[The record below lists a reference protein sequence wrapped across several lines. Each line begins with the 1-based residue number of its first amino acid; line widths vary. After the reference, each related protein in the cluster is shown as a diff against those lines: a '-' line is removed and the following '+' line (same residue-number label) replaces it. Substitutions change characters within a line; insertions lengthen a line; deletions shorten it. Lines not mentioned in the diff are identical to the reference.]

1 MCVNFS
7 DIIFKNAHSKSWHR
21 HAQSTVQNQNL
32 ESIGMA
38 PLLRMPSDSCERS
51 RPNLCMEHYSADPI
65 CSSMCSSATCSPRS
79 SSNTSKMDAC
89 WHTTSQHHE
98 IERKTVTSPR
108 KIAQPDAC
116 NEVAKIYSS
125 STKVAPASPHL
136 AGQPAMTNTRTVS
149 SAGSS
154 FCSDSLKS
162 DRVDLFCGR
171 FVAPNTKS
179 IGPVVE
185 LLFIIRLG

>member
-1 MCVNFS
+1 
-7 DIIFKNAHSKSWHR
+7 
-21 HAQSTVQNQNL
+21 
-32 ESIGMA
+32 MA

-65 CSSMCSSATCSPRS
+65 YSSMCSSATCSPRS
-79 SSNTSKMDAC
+79 FSNTSKMDAC
-89 WHTTSQHHE
+89 WHTTSQHQK
-98 IERKTVTSPR
+98 IERKTVTHCQKLFSSSR

-136 AGQPAMTNTRTVS
+136 AGQPAMTNTRAVS

-162 DRVDLFCGR
+162 DRADLFRGR
-171 FVAPNTKS
+171 FVAPNTKN
-179 IGPVVE
+179 IGTVVG
-185 LLFIIRLG
+185 LLLRLG